1 MAGVYTRYIYHL
13 SGLFGYTYTSVLR
26 VLAYIH
32 IKVLAGG
39 LSGIDSSVYIII
51 TYYNYIIVI
60 YNIIVINNNN
70 IIIIQLCLHL
80 NVLSTVHIHIQY
92 IKHVVY
98 SEHMLMYKLGYYQVC
113 IQGD

>member
-1 MAGVYTRYIYHL
+1 MAGVYTRYIYQL
-13 SGLFGYTYTSVLR
+13 SGLFGYTYTSVLQ

-39 LSGIDSSVYIII
+39 ISGIDSSVYIII

-70 IIIIQLCLHL
+70 IIIIIITIMFILKCFINSPHTH
-80 NVLSTVHIHIQY
+80 TVH
-92 IKHVVY
+92 KAC
-98 SEHMLMYKLGYYQVC
+98 SLF
-113 IQGD
+113 